1 MNDNKTRQTLLDQL
15 SQEEQST
22 ARKYMSLA
30 VGSDSWWAL
39 GQYEIITFCLA
50 SLPGALGLALRKLCY
65 GRILAQIGKGSV
77 IGPYVT
83 LRCPSRISLGSNV
96 FVDSGALLDAKGT
109 GSLIQLGN
117 GVLIGANTVLSC
129 SSGRITIGNDVS
141 LGPHS
146 HIRAGIGPVTIGSA
160 VTIGAQTVVISGNP
174 SYERT
179 DLPMKQQVGSV
190 AGVTIGNDVWI
201 GVGARI
207 VDGVHI
213 GDGSVVGAGAV
224 VIKDVPA
231 MAIVAGVPARVIGQR
246 SASAPG

>member
-1 MNDNKTRQTLLDQL
+1 MNDIKTRQTLIDQL
-15 SQEEQST
+15 SQEEQSA
-22 ARKYMSLA
+22 ARKYRSVA

-65 GRILAQIGKGSV
+65 GRILAHIGKGSV

-83 LRCPSRISLGSNV
+83 LRCPRRISLGNHV
-96 FVDSGALLDAKGT
+96 FIDSGALLDAKGT
-109 GSLIQLGN
+109 GSLIQIGN

-141 LGPHS
+141 LGPQC

-160 VTIGAQTVVISGNP
+160 VTIGAQTVIISGNP

-179 DLPMKQQVGSV
+179 DITMKQQVGSID
-190 AGVTIGNDVWI
+190 GVTIGDDVWI

-213 GDGSVVGAGAV
+213 AGGSVVGAGAV

-231 MAIVAGVPARVIGQR
+231 MAVVAGVPARIISHREV
-246 SASAPG
+246 S

>member
-1 MNDNKTRQTLLDQL
+1 MSDKETRQTLIDQL
-15 SQEEQST
+15 SQEQQP
-22 ARKYMSLA
+22 AAKKYMDLA
-30 VGSDSWWAL
+30 VGSDSWWQL
-39 GQYEIITFCLA
+39 WKYEFLIFCLA
-50 SLPGALGLALRKLCY
+50 SLPGALGLALRKLGY
-65 GRILAQIGKGSV
+65 GRILAKIGKGSV

-83 LRCPSRISLGSNV
+83 LRCPRRISLGNHV
-96 FVDSGALLDAKGT
+96 FIDSGALLDAKGT
-109 GSLIQLGN
+109 GSLIKLGD
-117 GVLIGANTVLSC
+117 GVLVGANTVLSC

-141 LGPHS
+141 LGPQS

-160 VTIGAQTVVISGNP
+160 VTIGAQTTIISGNP

-179 DLPMKQQVGSV
+179 DIPMKQQVGSV
-190 AGVTIGNDVWI
+190 DGVTIGNDVWI

-231 MAIVAGVPARVIGQR
+231 MAIVAGVPAKVIGMRR
-246 SASAPG
+246 SDYK